1 LTANQP
7 LGPWIERK
15 PENSHFAKV
24 KSKDEVASALKWA
37 QLAILNPGT
46 SIDKYKP
53 GFNTRTLK
61 TLEVKFSPNI
71 VRVDI
76 SGSKL
81 PNLSYDLPSVINN
94 YNVDEERYSVSLV
107 KALVM
112 QYVEQENCNIV
123 LALPMTDDPANSN
136 ALAIVKELGAQS
148 RTVGGLLSD
157 LFPAPCSRAIGV
169 LTKPDRI
176 QQGESLNQW
185 SEILAGQK
193 FKFGCGYHIVK
204 NNSNPA
210 VDHATARAE
219 EKEFFEYTPPYSTS
233 WLEYHDHFGTLQLQ
247 ETLSQKLTAQ
257 IIRRYAFSQ
266 DGEYKP
272 ASY

>member
-1 LTANQP
+1 M
-7 LGPWIERK
+7 ERN
-15 PENSHFAKV
+15 PENSHFATV
-24 KSKDEVASALKWA
+24 KSKDEVSSALRWA

-53 GFNTRTLK
+53 GFNTRTLE

-81 PNLSYDLPSVINN
+81 PNLSFYDLPGVINN
-94 YNVDEERYSVSLV
+94 YEVDEERYLVSLV

-136 ALAIVKELGAQS
+136 ALAIIKELEAQS

-157 LFPAPCSRAIGV
+157 LHPAPCSRTIGV

-176 QQGESLNQW
+176 QQGESLKQW
-185 SEILAGQK
+185 SEILDGQK
-193 FKFGCGYHIVK
+193 FKFGCGYHVVK
-204 NNSNPA
+204 NNPNPA

-219 EKEFFEYTPPYSTS
+219 EKDFFEGTPPYSTD
-233 WLEYHDHFGTLQLQ
+233 WLEHRDRFGTLQLQ

-257 IIRRYAFSQ
+257 IIRRYAFFQEDISQ
-266 DGEYKP
+266 HR
-272 ASY
+272 ANVW